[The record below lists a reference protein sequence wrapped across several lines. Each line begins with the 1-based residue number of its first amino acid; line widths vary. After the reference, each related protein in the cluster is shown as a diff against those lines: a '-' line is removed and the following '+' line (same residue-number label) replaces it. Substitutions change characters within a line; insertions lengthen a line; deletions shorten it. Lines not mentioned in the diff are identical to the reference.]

1 MSNLWQRVCFCRAH
15 AARARCCH
23 LPQEAALEWKMG
35 FGQYADEPQYLT
47 ALLSCQVL
55 CYFWINKK
63 EKNNRWT
70 VILFWFAN
78 NGFHL
83 WNYLHGCSER
93 LPQNLTDYKWVC
105 TRNALT
111 YLAHSGLRV
120 WTCQSRNCEV
130 PLLTSLQRTLNSQLK
145 LLKYLPTCLIFC
157 ETKYLLKP

>member
-93 LPQNLTDYKWVC
+93 LPQNLTDYKCVC

-111 YLAHSGLRV
+111 YVCPFGPQGLDLPIKEL
-120 WTCQSRNCEV
+120 WSS
-130 PLLTSLQRTLNSQLK
+130 LTYVSTENSELSIK
-145 LLKYLPTCLIFC
+145 T
-157 ETKYLLKP
+157 T